1 MEWNANCTSL
11 GRWLLCSGESTCMKF
26 VKKIVRRFGIVG
38 ELFSFLSNN
47 KRWWMLPM
55 ICLLVLVGVLIV
67 LAQSSAIAP
76 FIYTL
81 F

>member
-1 MEWNANCTSL
+1 
-11 GRWLLCSGESTCMKF
+11 MK
-26 VKKIVRRFGIVG
+26 VMRNTMRNFGVAG
-38 ELFSFLSNN
+38 ELVSFFWTN
-47 KRWWMLPM
+47 KRWWLVPM
-55 ICLLVLVGVLIV
+55 IVTLFLLGALIV

>member
-1 MEWNANCTSL
+1 MGVLSAARTAAGRL
-11 GRWLLCSGESTCMKF
+11 G
-26 VKKIVRRFGIVG
+26 VVG
-38 ELFSFLSNN
+38 ELFSFFWSN
-47 KRWWMLPM
+47 KRWWLVP
-55 ICLLVLVGVLIV
+55 VLVALFFLGTLIV

>member
-1 MEWNANCTSL
+1 
-11 GRWLLCSGESTCMKF
+11 MKF

>member
-1 MEWNANCTSL
+1 MKVLRNA
-11 GRWLLCSGESTCMKF
+11 
-26 VKKIVRRFGIVG
+26 VRNFAVAG
-38 ELFSFLSNN
+38 ELLSFMGS
-47 KRWWMLPM
+47 KRWWLVPMLVT
-55 ICLLVLVGVLIV
+55 LAFLVLLLL

>member
-1 MEWNANCTSL
+1 
-11 GRWLLCSGESTCMKF
+11 MKF
-26 VKKIVRRFGIVG
+26 MRTASRNLGVAG
-38 ELFSFLSNN
+38 ELFSFFLNN
-47 KRWWMLPM
+47 KRWWLVPM
-55 ICLLVLVGVLIV
+55 IVVLFLLGALIV

>member
-1 MEWNANCTSL
+1 MGVVNAS
-11 GRWLLCSGESTCMKF
+11 R
-26 VKKIVRRFGIVG
+26 IVAGRFGIVG
-38 ELFSFLSNN
+38 ELLSFFWNN
-47 KRWWMLPM
+47 KRWWLVPMLVT
-55 ICLLVLVGVLIV
+55 LFLVGVLIV

>member
-1 MEWNANCTSL
+1 MGFLKVTKRRL
-11 GRWLLCSGESTCMKF
+11 G
-26 VKKIVRRFGIVG
+26 IAG
-38 ELFSFLSNN
+38 ELFSFFS
-47 KRWWMLPM
+47 KGQRWWVLP
-55 ICLLVLVGVLIV
+55 VLVVLGVSAVLII

>member
-1 MEWNANCTSL
+1 
-11 GRWLLCSGESTCMKF
+11 MKF
-26 VKKIVRRFGIVG
+26 LLNARQKMGVAG
-38 ELFSFLSNN
+38 ELAAFLSSR
-47 KRWWMLPM
+47 KRWWLIPVMFMLF
-55 ICLLVLVGVLIV
+55 LLGALIV

>member
-1 MEWNANCTSL
+1 MRFLQKMLRRL
-11 GRWLLCSGESTCMKF
+11 G
-26 VKKIVRRFGIVG
+26 IAG
-38 ELFSFLSNN
+38 ELLWFFSTG
-47 KRWWMLPM
+47 KRWWMLPIM
-55 ICLLVLVGVLIV
+55 VVLFASGVLLI

>member
-1 MEWNANCTSL
+1 
-11 GRWLLCSGESTCMKF
+11 MKF
-26 VKKIVRRFGIVG
+26 VRTASRNLGVAG
-38 ELFSFLSNN
+38 ELFSFFMNN
-47 KRWWMLPM
+47 KRWWLVPM
-55 ICLLVLVGVLIV
+55 IVVLFLLGALIV

>member
-1 MEWNANCTSL
+1 VSQGSAEDTMRFLRKVWRRL
-11 GRWLLCSGESTCMKF
+11 G
-26 VKKIVRRFGIVG
+26 IAG
-38 ELFSFLSNN
+38 ELMWYFSTGE
-47 KRWWMLPM
+47 RWWMLPVM
-55 ICLLVLVGVLIV
+55 VVLFASGALLI

>member
-1 MEWNANCTSL
+1 MKWI
-11 GRWLLCSGESTCMKF
+11 RSTTRN
-26 VKKIVRRFGIVG
+26 VGVAG
-38 ELFSFLSNN
+38 ELMTFFWSK
-47 KRWWMLPM
+47 KRWWLVPM
-55 ICLLVLVGVLIV
+55 IVCLFLIGALIV

>member
-1 MEWNANCTSL
+1 
-11 GRWLLCSGESTCMKF
+11 MKF
-26 VKKIVRRFGIVG
+26 LKTTTRNLGVAG
-38 ELFSFLSNN
+38 ELFSFFLNN
-47 KRWWMLPM
+47 KRWWLVPM
-55 ICLLVLVGVLIV
+55 ILVLFMLGALIV

>member
-1 MEWNANCTSL
+1 M
-11 GRWLLCSGESTCMKF
+11 
-26 VKKIVRRFGIVG
+26 RFLQKTARNMGIAG
-38 ELFSFLSNN
+38 ELFSFFWNN
-47 KRWWMLPM
+47 KRWWLIPV
-55 ICLLVLVGVLIV
+55 ILTLFLLGALIV